1 MARRKISDVELLKIL
16 RGFNKPY
23 FTVADLEKILG
34 MSRNVLYVTLNR
46 LVKSGVLIR
55 LKRGVYQPEFQ
66 GLELEK
72 IANEL
77 YYPSYLSF
85 ESALSKYGIL
95 SQIPYSLTFATTK
108 TTKKQSLAGREVE
121 YRQLKDKL
129 FFGYTLEG
137 GVYLAEPEKAVLD
150 ELYLMSKGKAVS
162 DLDEWS
168 LVGLKREK
176 LLKYSKEFS
185 QSVQKKIKELAPRI
199 GEYIST
205 LEGKEAFGSVTNNA
219 AKSAPRSTHSIDK
232 GGK

>member
-1 MARRKISDVELLKIL
+1 MATRKIRDVELLQVLK
-16 RGFNKPY
+16 GFNKPY
-23 FTVADLEKILG
+23 FTVADLEKILV
-34 MSRNVLYVTLNR
+34 MSRNMLYVTLNR

-66 GLELEK
+66 SLELEK
-72 IANEL
+72 TANEL

-121 YRQLKDKL
+121 YRQLKDEL
-129 FFGYTLEG
+129 FFGYTLVG
-137 GVYLAEPEKAVLD
+137 GICLAEPEKALLD
-150 ELYLMSKGKAVS
+150 QLYLMSRGKIVS
-162 DLDEWS
+162 DISEWS
-168 LVGLKREK
+168 LVGLNKEK
-176 LLKYSKEFS
+176 LLKYSRKFP

-205 LEGKEAFGSVTNNA
+205 LEGKEAF
-219 AKSAPRSTHSIDK
+219 KSL
-232 GGK
+232 